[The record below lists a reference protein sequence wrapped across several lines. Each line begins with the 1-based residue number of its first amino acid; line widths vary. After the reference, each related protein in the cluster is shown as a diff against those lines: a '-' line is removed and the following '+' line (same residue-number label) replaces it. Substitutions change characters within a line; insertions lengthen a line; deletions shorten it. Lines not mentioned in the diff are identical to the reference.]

1 LARRPEIK
9 VGDINRK
16 SAGRCVPGNT
26 QNALTQAPYLNYAVD
41 MTSVKPPRQAAAGS
55 WISFAADPAQ
65 KERCLARLRG
75 AELGPDNQPSDCAAG
90 GKQRFSDELG
100 IPETLAVVIDVLCW
114 LRQSEGKISARE
126 QAIGLLEAIPVGVD
140 LGTVP
145 QRYAHWLLH
154 DTQWGIAQYYTT
166 EPLRAFSERL
176 KALHDKELAGLAID
190 DSEWP
195 AREPDTHIDTGAA
208 DEEDGRHLEDLLA
221 SFATPLGRI
230 DAEQM
235 GRLCGAAAYFAGE
248 QTRSAY
254 WTDSE
259 QRQLDDLY
267 GAFCAS
273 TEQTLGP
280 RPPPQQAAELKD
292 WIRQEQALDAAWE
305 KQMRQLHLPLWRRW
319 DAWGEKQAA
328 LYAAFNGAAA
338 ELILSLFKLA
348 PRRDVF
354 APGR

>member
-1 LARRPEIK
+1 MGERNSSRMA
-9 VGDINRK
+9 
-16 SAGRCVPGNT
+16 SPGK
-26 QNALTQAPYLNYAVD
+26 QAIA
-41 MTSVKPPRQAAAGS
+41 SS

-100 IPETLAVVIDVLCW
+100 MPETLAVVIDVLCW
-114 LRQSEGKISARE
+114 LRQSEGKISARK
-126 QAIGLLEAIPVGVD
+126 QAIDLIEAIPVGAD
-140 LGTVP
+140 LGTVS

-154 DTQWGIAQYYTT
+154 DAQWGIAQYCTT
-166 EPLRAFSERL
+166 EPLRSLSARL
-176 KALHDKELAGLAID
+176 RALHDKELAGLAID

-195 AREPDTHIDTGAA
+195 AFEQVTSTDTGAA
-208 DEEDGRHLEDLLA
+208 DAADDQHMEDLLA
-221 SFATPLGRI
+221 SLAVPLRRI
-230 DAEQM
+230 DVEQM

-248 QTRSAY
+248 KARSDY

-259 QRQLDDLY
+259 QRQMDDLY
-267 GAFCAS
+267 GAFCVS

-280 RPPPQQAAELKD
+280 RPPPQQTAELKD

-305 KQMRQLHLPLWRRW
+305 KQMRQQQLQLWRRW
-319 DAWGEKQAA
+319 DAWGKKQAA
-328 LYAAFNGAAA
+328 LYAAFNGSAVD
-338 ELILSLFKLA
+338 LILSLFKRA

-354 APGR
+354 APGQQLH